1 MVQVK
6 RVRVEYTIWLGKDVL
21 DGLVNCHRIS
31 KQKLCLVRSPS
42 RTTVDGISILI
53 WDFNGELLFV
63 CQPCPS
69 SGIYPGSLTSSMA
82 MTTSTVSK
90 ESSPRSLLKWEVGES
105 YNW

>member
-1 MVQVK
+1 MVRVK
-6 RVRVEYTIWLGKDVL
+6 RVRVEHTIWLGKDVL
-21 DGLVNCHRIS
+21 DGLVNWYRIS
-31 KQKLCLVRSPS
+31 RQNLCPVGSPS
-42 RTTVDGISILI
+42 RTTVDGISIFI
-53 WDFNGELLFV
+53 WDLNGELLSV

-69 SGIYPGSLTSSMA
+69 SNIYPGSLTSSMA